1 VRLKFSIL
9 LLFTVFSFFASG
21 QTETKTSKKGN
32 VYIIWGWNR
41 AAYTNSDLRL
51 KGTNY
56 DFTLN
61 NLVAHDRQSPFSAHD
76 YLNLGRITI
85 PQTNLRIGYFIS
97 DRWCISF
104 GDDHMKYVMD
114 RDQIVNVT
122 GSIQNSGTEYDGV
135 YNQTPMM
142 MKEDFLKFEHTDG
155 LNYLNIELRRH
166 WMLLSETKSQFPKL
180 RINAITGLGAGVL
193 LPKTNATL
201 LSQAQHDAYH
211 LSGAG
216 TAAVLGL
223 NFTFYKWFFLQTEL
237 KGGYINM
244 PDIRTTANKADRAS
258 QQFFFTQFNTCF
270 GFAVPLVKQ

>member
-1 VRLKFSIL
+1 MRLKFAFLISSI
-9 LLFTVFSFFASG
+9 VYSIVAIG
-21 QTETKTSKKGN
+21 QTENTKKGN

-41 AAYTNSDLRL
+41 AAYTNSNLRL
-51 KGTNY
+51 KGTDY
-56 DFTLN
+56 DFTLEK
-61 NLVAHDRQSPFSAHD
+61 LVAHDRQSPFSAYD
-76 YLNLGRITI
+76 YLNLGRVTI
-85 PQTNLRIGYFIS
+85 PQTNLRVGYFIN
-97 DRWCISF
+97 DHWCISL

-114 RDQIVNVT
+114 RDQVVNVSGT
-122 GSIQNSGTEYDGV
+122 IQNSGTEYDGV

-142 MKEDFLKFEHTDG
+142 MTEDFLKFEHTDG

-166 WMLLSETKSQFPKL
+166 WTLLSETKSRFPKVC
-180 RINAITGLGAGVL
+180 INAITGLGAGVL

-201 LSQAQHDAYH
+201 LGQAQHDAYH

-216 TAAVLGL
+216 GAGVLGL

-237 KGGYINM
+237 KGGYVNM

-270 GFAVPLVKQ
+270 GFAFPLVKQ